1 MRRRSVSALRRRT
14 WRFERGQRA
23 LLGVERVR
31 AAEGDGLVAAGV
43 AERGAEDDG
52 NVEAGE
58 TLGDDFFAA
67 SRVFAR
73 GGKVADDEGLR
84 SVEGAAE
91 EELGQEAVEAVRRL
105 VEVLEQDEG
114 AAELRLERSAAHGG
128 ESGEVAAGERSF
140 RATGARGAGG
150 PGDRRRK
157 LAEEQRLEAVELA
170 GILAELRTHRA
181 VDGGHAGPAPLLV
194 EDGGVAVADE
204 QLLRDGVQVGGEAQ
218 DAVATAGED
227 QRFGV
232 AAEGV
237 LELALAARIV
247 AGEVVCAGEDR
258 VGEAGHEPDLAER
271 ADAALKLLALE
282 RAGGRDDV
290 DRIARLERLHD
301 SSVP

>member
-23 LLGVERVR
+23 LLRVERMR
-31 AAEGDGLVAAGV
+31 AAEGYGLVAAGV
-43 AERGAEDDG
+43 AEWCSEDDG
-52 NVEAGE
+52 DVEAGE
-58 TLGDDFFAA
+58 ALGDDFLA
-67 SRVFAR
+67 AR
-73 GGKVADDEGLR
+73 GVFVRSGEVTDDEGLR

-91 EELGQEAVEAVRRL
+91 EELGQETVEPVRRL
-105 VEVLEQDEG
+105 VQVLEQDDG
-114 AAELRLERSAAHGG
+114 SAELWLQRGAAHGG

-140 RATGARGAGG
+140 GATGASGPGG
-150 PGDRRRK
+150 PGDRRRE
-157 LAEEQRLEAVELA
+157 LAEEQRLEALELA

-181 VDGGHAGPAPLLV
+181 VNGGQAGPAALLV

-218 DAVATAGED
+218 DAVAAPGED
-227 QRFGV
+227 QRLGV

-237 LELALAARIV
+237 LELAPAARIV
-247 AGEVVCAGEDR
+247 AGEVVRAGEDGI
-258 VGEAGHEPDLAER
+258 GEAGHQPDLPER
-271 ADAALKLLALE
+271 ADAALELLALE

-290 DRIARLERLHD
+290 DRIARLERLHA